1 MSVDYFF
8 TWLMVFMRSLGVILQ
23 LPVLVGRPIPM
34 TVRIGICVC
43 LATLMAGVVPMATL
57 PTSLFALVAATGGEV
72 LLGLALGFVGRLAF
86 AAIEMAGRIISVE
99 IGLTATPG
107 IGVPEPATEPI
118 AALLSAVA
126 VVLYFMFGGHQLL
139 LSSLAFSFKVTH
151 AGSPAINALAADSLI
166 RATAHVIE
174 LGLRIAAPFIAM
186 NFLVTLAFA
195 AMGRAVPKMSV
206 FILSMSVKVIAG
218 LGLLAGA
225 GGLIGRYLYTEFNQV
240 PARLMQ
246 LLAAS

>member
-1 MSVDYFF
+1 
-8 TWLMVFMRSLGVILQ
+8 LG
-23 LPVLVGRPIPM
+23 LV
-34 TVRIGICVC
+34 T
-43 LATLMAGVVPMATL
+43 
-57 PTSLFALVAATGGEV
+57 ATGGEV

-107 IGVPEPATEPI
+107 MGVPEPATEPI
-118 AALLSAVA
+118 AALLSALA

-139 LSSLAFSFKVTH
+139 LSSLAYSFKVTH

-166 RATAHVIE
+166 QATAHVIE

-195 AMGRAVPKMSV
+195 AMGRAVPNMSV
-206 FILSMSVKVIAG
+206 FILSMSVKVIA
-218 LGLLAGA
+218 ASEANASSMSAVA
-225 GGLIGRYLYTEFNQV
+225 GGRGTGSHSQ
-240 PARLMQ
+240 
-246 LLAAS
+246 AA